1 MPKKKDSRTDF
12 HSPISP
18 NSPLHRV
25 LQLVAKGIVTRLQHQ
40 EHERTVDSPVNHL
53 ISKTETSDV
62 VAPR

>member
-25 LQLVAKGIVTRLQHQ
+25 LQLVAKEIVAQLQHQ
-40 EHERTVDSPVNHL
+40 EHENAIDVPVNQL
-53 ISKTETSDV
+53 VSKTKTSDV
-62 VAPR
+62 VDSQ